1 MIIAGTVGRECKC
14 CLIKFALRSKIER
27 DSGAY
32 QENQSRDRAGKLTF
46 SEVIRM
52 KWKGIK
58 VEIVG
63 RTDDGRFLIIKL
75 LEPMYKYDKIVY
87 DIGTEIVV
95 VDNELN

>member
-1 MIIAGTVGRECKC
+1 
-14 CLIKFALRSKIER
+14 
-27 DSGAY
+27 
-32 QENQSRDRAGKLTF
+32 
-46 SEVIRM
+46 M

-75 LEPMYKYDKIVY
+75 LDPMYKYDKIVD

>member
-1 MIIAGTVGRECKC
+1 MQ
-14 CLIKFALRSKIER
+14 LIK
-27 DSGAY
+27 
-32 QENQSRDRAGKLTF
+32 KLDF

-95 VDNELN
+95 VDNELNCY